1 MPSENSQSRTSVQ
14 SIVRRPWEFVCQW
27 YGVDEIHASITR
39 DRTLRQVG
47 SLPPIPEDVYS
58 REFAEWLAE
67 QYRLA
72 MRKGAELAASELCGG
87 IRATLLQPQVWI
99 TESERE
105 GWNVARREVER
116 FIDGED

>member
-1 MPSENSQSRTSVQ
+1 MITDKTPSSTSVD

-27 YGVDEIHASITR
+27 YDVDDIHRCITSK
-39 DRTLRQVG
+39 LNPVFGG
-47 SLPPIPEDVYS
+47 SADIPKDTAS
-58 REFAEWLAE
+58 REFAEWLAGE
-67 QYRLA
+67 YRLA

-105 GWNVARREVER
+105 GWNVARQEVER
-116 FIDGED
+116 FIDGRD

>member
-14 SIVRRPWEFVCQW
+14 SIVRRPWDFACQW
-27 YGVDEIHASITR
+27 YDVESIHHGINHDKSI
-39 DRTLRQVG
+39 V
-47 SLPPIPEDVYS
+47 PADVYS
-58 REFAEWLAE
+58 REFAEFLAE